1 MMQLTDSDFNRLVR
15 FMQENYGINLKQ
27 KRLLINSRLSASLQ
41 AQGYTSFK
49 KFVDD
54 LLNRRDGKQVE
65 FLLNKLTTNYTYFM
79 REKEHYDY
87 FMKVILPEITQKN
100 KKKKVLSIWSAGCS
114 TGEEPYNISMCIK
127 EYLGTQASAWD
138 TRVLATDISQR
149 VLIEAQDPSY
159 QLPAD
164 VPPAKEGRRF

>member
-54 LLNRRDGKQVE
+54 LLIQQLSSCHVQYPFGS
-65 FLLNKLTTNYTYFM
+65 FP
-79 REKEHYDY
+79 
-87 FMKVILPEITQKN
+87 KV
-100 KKKKVLSIWSAGCS
+100 
-114 TGEEPYNISMCIK
+114 
-127 EYLGTQASAWD
+127 D
-138 TRVLATDISQR
+138 R
-149 VLIEAQDPSY
+149 
-159 QLPAD
+159 
-164 VPPAKEGRRF
+164 